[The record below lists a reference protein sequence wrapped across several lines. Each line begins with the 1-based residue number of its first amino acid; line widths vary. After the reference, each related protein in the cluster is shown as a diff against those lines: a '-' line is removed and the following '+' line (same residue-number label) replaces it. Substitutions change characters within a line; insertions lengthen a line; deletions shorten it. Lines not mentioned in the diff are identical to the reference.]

1 VRRASRSGVALTA
14 LALTGVG
21 CIAAGI
27 VVLLVPIA
35 VAAPDDVGTVPAA
48 PAAARGERS
57 AVAPTVSPRPAPAP
71 ALPAPPPVRAAPPIA
86 VRLPDGV
93 VARVVPTGVDRDGVL
108 QPPSRVRDVGWWR
121 GGAAVGDP
129 AGTVVLAGHVDA
141 AGQGRGAF
149 ATLRHARPGQILR
162 VRTADGAHVAYRVT
176 GRRTFSRTRDL
187 PPAVFAGDVTA
198 RLALVTCTGAF
209 DDRAGQ
215 YADTL
220 VVFAVPA

>member
-1 VRRASRSGVALTA
+1 VLRATRSGVGLTA
-14 LALTGVG
+14 LAVTGVG
-21 CIAAGI
+21 CVVAGI
-27 VVLLVPIA
+27 VALLVPTA

-48 PAAARGERS
+48 PAVAPGERS
-57 AVAPTVSPRPAPAP
+57 TVARTVPPGPRPVR
-71 ALPAPPPVRAAPPIA
+71 ALPATPPARVAPPVA

-108 QPPSRVRDVGWWR
+108 QPPSRVREAGWWR

-129 AGTVVLAGHVDA
+129 AGTVVLAGHVDG

-149 ATLRHARPGQILR
+149 ATLRQVRPGQIVR
-162 VRTADGAHVAYRVT
+162 VRTADGADVAYRVT

-187 PPAVFAGDVTA
+187 PAAVFAGDVTA

-209 DDRAGQ
+209 DDRTGQ